1 MPVSLW
7 AEKYRTIPKDAAL
20 PGPWRNTTVPYMA
33 GVMDAAMFPSVEQVI
48 LCWPPQCGKSDGVNT
63 VIGYLVDRKPGN
75 VLYVFPDELTAREN
89 NRDRITP
96 MFQDSDLL
104 RKYFTGYMDD
114 ASALC
119 LRLRHVKIYM
129 AWANSASRL
138 ANKPLPYVVLDEE
151 DKYPATAGN
160 KEGSPADLAKKRT
173 RTFAHMRKVFRM
185 STPTIETGAIWKAIT
200 EEAEVV
206 FDYWVRC
213 PACNALQLMVFSQIK
228 WPENIRDPRTVEA
241 DKLARYHCKDCGD
254 IWDDARRNTAVRNG
268 EWRDREKGLS
278 VNAVLNSRR
287 PKAIGFHLRAY
298 VSRFVSLSE
307 SAAAFLWGLKDR
319 TKLRDF
325 KNSHEAEPWLEYSV
339 EKSEDSILAL
349 RDGRPAGLVPGGGI
363 VAALVAGV
371 DTQDD
376 GFWYEIRAFGY
387 GLEQD
392 SWQIRSG
399 FVTSLEALRQVL
411 WADAY
416 TDTDGKQYVVFRALI
431 DAMGHRTSEVY
442 DFCRL
447 NPGRIFPTKGERT
460 MRQPHVWSRIDNYPG
475 TNKPIP
481 GGLQLLRVN
490 TTLFKDQLSAKLEV
504 SFADPGSWK
513 FHADTTH
520 EWAIQ
525 MTSEYVDE
533 KGFWEVKGGRANHA
547 WDCSVLAL
555 CCADLTG
562 IRFLPKPGQVEQR
575 AKKRADVGVRKPGE
589 QRWVETGGW
598 FNR

>member
-1 MPVSLW
+1 MAKHHRAIYGRRNGCLHVSVGSGNHPLL
-7 AEKYRTIPKDAAL
+7 A
-20 PGPWRNTTVPYMA
+20 
-33 GVMDAAMFPSVEQVI
+33 
-48 LCWPPQCGKSDGVNT
+48 PQCGKSDGVNT
-63 VIGYLVDRKPGN
+63 VVGYLSDRKPGN

-96 MFQDSDLL
+96 MFQDSELL
-104 RKYFTGYMDD
+104 RKYFTGYADD
-114 ASALC
+114 SAALC
-119 LRLRHVKIYM
+119 LRLRHVKIFM

-138 ANKPLPYVVLDEE
+138 ANKPLPYVILDEE
-151 DKYPATAGN
+151 DKYPVTAGN

-173 RTFAHMRKVFRM
+173 RTFAHMRKIFRM

-200 EEAEVV
+200 EHAEVV

-213 PACNALQLMVFSQIK
+213 PECNHLQQMVFAQIK
-228 WPENIRDPRTVEA
+228 WPEDERDPRVIETNRMAWYE
-241 DKLARYHCKDCGD
+241 CKQCGD
-254 IWDDARRNTAVRNG
+254 KWDDARRNTAVRNG
-268 EWRDREKGLS
+268 EWRSRDGLS
-278 VNAVLNSRR
+278 INAVLNARK
-287 PKAIGFHLRAY
+287 PKSIGFHLRAY

-307 SAAAFLWGLKDR
+307 SASAFLWGLKDR

-325 KNSHEAEPWLEYSV
+325 KNSHEAEPWLEYSA
-339 EKSEDSILAL
+339 EKSETSILAL
-349 RDGRPAGLVPGGGI
+349 RDGRPAGLVPGGNV

-376 GFWYEIRAFGY
+376 GFFYEIRAFGF

-399 FVTSLEALRQVL
+399 FVTSSEALSQVL

-416 TDTDGKQYVVFRALI
+416 LDADGNQYMVFRTLI
-431 DAMGHRTSEVY
+431 DAMGHRTAEVY

-447 NPGRIFPTKGERT
+447 NPGRIFPCKGERT

-481 GGLQLLRVN
+481 GGLQLLRIN

-513 FHADTTH
+513 YHSELTH
-520 EWAIQ
+520 EWATQ
-525 MTSEYVDE
+525 MTSEYVDD
-533 KGFWEVKGGRANHA
+533 KGFWEVKGGRANHG

-562 IRFLPKPGQVEQR
+562 IRFLPKPNDPNRKQDR
-575 AKKRADVGVRKPGE
+575 ATRNITPAEAKASSWIGRGN
-589 QRWVETGGW
+589 GW
-598 FNR
+598 FNNR